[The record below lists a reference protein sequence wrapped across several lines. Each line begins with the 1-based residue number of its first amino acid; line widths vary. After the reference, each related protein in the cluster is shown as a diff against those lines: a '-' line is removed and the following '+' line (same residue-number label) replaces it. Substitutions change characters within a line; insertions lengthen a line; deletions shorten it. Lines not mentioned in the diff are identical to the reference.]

1 MKPIV
6 GDNVFFLNIGAVLI
20 PALAVIFIG
29 FHILFSDG
37 PHAVQEI
44 QFLEYLAGGGGII
57 TGAYSAFHAW
67 LVKKFSPPTPTPPGA
82 QAAPSEP

>member
-1 MKPIV
+1 MNKLL

-29 FHILFSDG
+29 CHILFSDG
-37 PHAVQEI
+37 PHAIQEI
-44 QFLEYLAGGGGII
+44 QFLELLAGGGGIT

-67 LVKKFSPPTPTPPGA
+67 LVKKFNPTPQPP
-82 QAAPSEP
+82 AA

>member
-1 MKPIV
+1 MNKLL

-29 FHILFSDG
+29 CHVLFNDG

-44 QFLEYLAGGGGII
+44 QFLELLAGGGGIT

-67 LVKKFSPPTPTPPGA
+67 LVKKFGAPQPP
-82 QAAPSEP
+82 AA